1 MRHARYLS
9 PAENAALSRVFYDD
23 AFIEGMGRVRG
34 IADHVETG
42 ETVLRHTDG
51 SAFTIT
57 AATSSAV
64 LFASRLV
71 YLTDK
76 EGVPNRRI
84 TLNSSPKQNV
94 ALEKRSRGLKDRRQI
109 AAQYPDNGRDHG

>member
-76 EGVPNRRI
+76 EGVRQPWDHLKQLTEAERRI
-84 TLNSSPKQNV
+84 RK
-94 ALEKRSRGLKDRRQI
+94 AFARAKG
-109 AAQYPDNGRDHG
+109 

>member
-76 EGVPNRRI
+76 EGVRQPWDH
-84 TLNSSPKQNV
+84 LKQLTEAV